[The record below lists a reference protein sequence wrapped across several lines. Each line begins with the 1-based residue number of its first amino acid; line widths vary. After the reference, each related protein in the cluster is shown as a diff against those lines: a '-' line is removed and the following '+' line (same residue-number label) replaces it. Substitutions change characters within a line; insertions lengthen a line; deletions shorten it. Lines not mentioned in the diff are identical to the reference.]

1 MSQSIVVSGES
12 GAGKTESSKFI
23 MKYLANLGLVD
34 GHLSR
39 LEEMILEGALWHF
52 LKPPFSD
59 RQPNHRPA
67 NPILEAFGN
76 AKTTRNKNSSRFGKF
91 IEIQGTAEN
100 APFDRKLLDT
110 LLDLAVAGC
119 AELTEIQKK
128 ALSE

>member
-1 MSQSIVVSGES
+1 MNVVVTGTGE
-12 GAGKTESSKFI
+12 
-23 MKYLANLGLVD
+23 
-34 GHLSR
+34 
-39 LEEMILEGALWHF
+39 
-52 LKPPFSD
+52 
-59 RQPNHRPA
+59 
-67 NPILEAFGN
+67 
-76 AKTTRNKNSSRFGKF
+76 F